1 MHIPQRHFDQT
12 DPFAIPKQMIYQ
24 LQQNPQLLNDFPRS
38 MPSMRARQ
46 PNSAGIS
53 TSGFHPAEPI
63 YSTSSDFDSGASSLP
78 TVFLRPRRIPKHVP
92 WQWAL
97 CVAMIRMG
105 RKQRKFIKQQTRT
118 VKKVVRKAA
127 RMYFPRRPIRRG
139 LRR

>member
-12 DPFAIPKQMIYQ
+12 DPFAIPKQMIQQ
-24 LQQNPQLLNDFPRS
+24 LQQNPQLLNDVPRS
-38 MPSMRARQ
+38 MPSLSARQ

-53 TSGFHPAEPI
+53 TMGFHPAEPT
-63 YSTSSDFDSGASSLP
+63 YSVTSDFDTGSSLP
-78 TVFLRPRRIPKHVP
+78 TVYFRSRRIHKHVP

-97 CVAMIRMG
+97 CVAMIRLG
-105 RKQRKFIKQQTRT
+105 RKQQKFIKQQTRT

-127 RMYFPRRPIRRG
+127 RLYFPRRPIRRG

>member
-12 DPFAIPKQMIYQ
+12 DPFAIPKQMIQQ
-24 LQQNPQLLNDFPRS
+24 LQQNPQLLNHLPRS

-53 TSGFHPAEPI
+53 TMGFHPAEPR
-63 YSTSSDFDSGASSLP
+63 YSVTSDVCLGASSLP
-78 TVFLRPRRIPKHVP
+78 TIYLRPRRIPKQIP

-97 CVAMIRMG
+97 CVAMIRLG
-105 RKQRKFIKQQTRT
+105 RKRRKVLKQQTRAI
-118 VKKVVRKAA
+118 KKVVRKAS
-127 RMYFPRRPIRRG
+127 RLYFPRRPIRRG